1 MRLMNKNKK
10 TKDNN
15 VLQSNRNLSNRS
27 IDNVNMV
34 SQSPLNMPIN
44 MPVNN
49 GNDIKM
55 VGQVKSNRTI

>member
-1 MRLMNKNKK
+1 MNKNKK

-34 SQSPLNMPIN
+34 SQSPLNMPGN
-44 MPVNN
+44 LQVNSR
-49 GNDIKM
+49 NDVKM
-55 VGQVKSNRTI
+55 AEQVKSNRTI